1 MPDTRYNATVLVV
14 EDNSIVRQVIALT
27 LSQEGYRVATTTN
40 GQQALDYLHDNPA
53 PCMIVLDLRMPVMGG
68 EEFLHHRA
76 QDETLAAIPV
86 LLCSGDAE
94 DEGPGLAAVYGIS
107 YCPKPF
113 KVADLLHI
121 IAEQRVY
128 ATA

>member
-1 MPDTRYNATVLVV
+1 MPENQRDATVLVV
-14 EDNSIVRQVIALT
+14 EDNSIVRRVIALT
-27 LSQEGYRVATTTN
+27 LSREGYQVATTAN

-68 EEFLHHRA
+68 EEFLHVRA
-76 QDETLAAIPV
+76 QDETLTAIPI

-94 DEGPGLAAVYGIS
+94 EEGPGLAAVYGVS

-128 ATA
+128 AAA